1 MGTPDQSYSAN
12 DYTHSNLPTLN
23 GCINPKLKNKN
34 QQKKDQAKEFMSRIF
49 SSNLN
54 TAPMTDSDP
63 ARGRAANEYLSQRL
77 FPESFS
83 LPRRFS
89 AVAAASPQAL
99 AISDDEGAFT
109 YRELDLRTT
118 HLAGRLLSLGLG
130 PEVLVGLCL

>member
-34 QQKKDQAKEFMSRIF
+34 LQNKDQAKEFMSRLF

-63 ARGRAANEYLSQRL
+63 AGGRAANEYLSQRL

-89 AVAAASPQAL
+89 AVAAVSPLAL
-99 AISDDEGAFT
+99 AIRVDEAVLHC
-109 YRELDLRTT
+109 REL
-118 HLAGRLLSLGLG
+118 
-130 PEVLVGLCL
+130 